1 MKMIRK
7 CVNFSLGERS
17 VYVKKTFLANSQ
29 RIADFGNQKSL
40 AGYVVQKPNN
50 FYFCISV
57 RKTEI
62 QKNELIKNN
71 IKINK

>member
-7 CVNFSLGERS
+7 RINFSLGERS

-50 FYFCISV
+50 PHENVILLSQGTEKIS
-57 RKTEI
+57 
-62 QKNELIKNN
+62 
-71 IKINK
+71 